1 MLSKLLHHKRIGYYA
16 IAQHLAW
23 NSIYPLQNREE
34 YAMEG
39 RAHAGKNYIS
49 QDPKSRTIQDF
60 ASFSDHFHSHFK
72 QRSAAPTNDLL
83 ESMIRKDGNL
93 HVGITGAGLAGLRS
107 AEVLVEEGIKVTIIE
122 ARDRLGGRVSSFRS

>member
-1 MLSKLLHHKRIGYYA
+1 MPSKLLHHKRIGYYA

-23 NSIYPLQNREE
+23 NSIYSLQNRALQNREE

-39 RAHAGKNYIS
+39 RAHAGKNCIS
-49 QDPKSRTIQDF
+49 QDPKSRMIQDF

-93 HVGITGAGLAGLRS
+93 HVC
-107 AEVLVEEGIKVTIIE
+107 
-122 ARDRLGGRVSSFRS
+122 